1 MKKRFLSVLLA
12 VLFVLFSFS
21 GCTQK
26 DEVDSSE
33 NVTLGNVLIFGD
45 SYSTFE
51 GYIPQGFST
60 WYTKFPT
67 NTDVSDV
74 KQTWWHQ
81 VIKKTNSSLIL
92 NSSYS
97 GSTICNTG
105 YNGVD
110 ASGISFVGR
119 MTALFANEAFKK
131 ENVNTVI
138 VYGGLNDY
146 WANSPRG
153 SVKHENINESDLYY
167 VYPALS
173 YLLSS
178 LKSNLP
184 NARIIFI
191 IEELIG
197 QEMKN
202 TFESICKYF
211 SIEYIKP
218 QNISKQ
224 NGHPDALGMN
234 QLTEQIIAY
243 LNANTN

>member
-1 MKKRFLSVLLA
+1 M
-12 VLFVLFSFS
+12 
-21 GCTQK
+21 
-26 DEVDSSE
+26 
-33 NVTLGNVLIFGD
+33 
-45 SYSTFE
+45 
-51 GYIPQGFST
+51 
-60 WYTKFPT
+60 
-67 NTDVSDV
+67 
-74 KQTWWHQ
+74 
-81 VIKKTNSSLIL
+81 IL

-110 ASGISFVGR
+110 ASSISFVGR

-131 ENVNTVI
+131 ESVNTVI

-153 SVKHENINESDLYY
+153 AVKHENIIESDLYY

-197 QEMKN
+197 QGMKN
-202 TFESICKYF
+202 VFESICKYF

-224 NGHPDALGMN
+224 NSHPDALGMN

-243 LNANTN
+243 LNVNTN